1 MTNQTLIKTAMLCK
15 AAYEGIKVGDHS
27 FIVDT
32 NGDRTVIAMAGTANL
47 ENVFEDASV
56 WPRRT
61 PTDKFA
67 HAGVMNAFD
76 VLECTI
82 SHVVVKSGPVVFAG
96 HSLGGGI
103 AQIFAEKFN
112 CEVVTF
118 GSLKT
123 YFRFYGTKNLLH
135 TRVICD
141 HDPVPMVPGLFYTHN
156 AKPLVLYANDGEW
169 IDIEDH
175 YLDNYIN
182 LLEGLK

>member
-1 MTNQTLIKTAMLCK
+1 MLCK

-32 NGDRTVIAMAGTANL
+32 NGDRTVIAIAGTANL

-56 WPRRT
+56 WPSWT
-61 PTDKFA
+61 PKGKLA
-67 HAGVMNAFD
+67 HAGVMNA
-76 VLECTI
+76 VNELNNTI
-82 SHVVVKSGPVVFAG
+82 SDQVKKDSSVVFAG

-123 YFRFYGTKNLLH
+123 YFRFYGANNLLH